1 MAKARVLAVDDQR
14 YFRELIE
21 GLLSEEGY
29 AVQTAA
35 SAEDALHLL
44 EREPFDIVVTDLVM
58 PDIDGTQLVEQ
69 IKQRLPE
76 QEIVMVTGVVDVQ
89 TAVQSMKQGATD
101 YILKPF
107 GRKELT
113 DSLERILQRRRLRD
127 EHARLMAENLEYMGV
142 LSLYERAIGLFSTLA
157 LQPLADR
164 LIESLCL
171 ETRAQGGVLW
181 VAEDLGESRLVM
193 VGARGLIRVEE
204 ESEELVLEQLGE
216 AFVEQI
222 NEGRSV
228 VMPHPGEGSGQG
240 VALYVPIRSGSGLLG
255 VARLSDPL
263 DGRPFGDHARA
274 AAEKFIGF
282 GTNAI
287 VNALRFRALERR
299 SFRDP
304 TTRTYTDAY
313 FRDAV
318 RNEIQK
324 ASRFGR
330 PFSVVQ
336 IVTGP
341 LGDLRRRGSDNQFT
355 QWVEELVEHIGGALR
370 GTDLLA
376 SESESRYRILLPET
390 DAVGASVLSQR
401 VRDIVTESD
410 LLGRRQD
417 ERIELIMATASYPG
431 DGTQLES
438 LERVLAE
445 RVDEHRD
452 SLLRSLDLAGNPFS
466 QMLDALV
473 AEGDVGALEM
483 PGEIARFVIDEVE
496 RRPRDRG
503 LLFVSPGARMQRV
516 VCEGL
521 ERLRETETRTE
532 IILVEEDPNVARQAG
547 PVTRVTTRRAG
558 TARPFLVYYGD
569 GPAYAMVT
577 GDEAKKDGL
586 SLFHTSDRAL
596 VEQLALQ
603 LQRDLGLPL
612 GAST

>member
-14 YFRELIE
+14 YFRDLIE

-44 EREPFDIVVTDLVM
+44 DREPFDVVVTDLVM
-58 PDIDGTQLVEQ
+58 PGVDGSELVQQ
-69 IKQRLPE
+69 IKERLPD
-76 QEIVMVTGVVDVQ
+76 QEIVMVTGVVDVK
-89 TAVQSMKQGATD
+89 TAVEAMKQGATD

-107 GRKELT
+107 DRKDLT
-113 DSLERILQRRRLRD
+113 GALDKVLQRRRLRD

-142 LSLYERAIGLFSTLA
+142 LSLYERALGLFSTLA

-181 VAEDLGESRLVM
+181 LADDLGEKRLTM

-204 ESEELVLEQLGE
+204 EPEELVPEQLGRE
-216 AFVEQI
+216 FAQQVG
-222 NEGRSV
+222 EGRSV
-228 VMPHPGEGSGQG
+228 VRPSSGQG
-240 VALYVPIRSGSGLLG
+240 GQSVALYVPIRSGGSLLG
-255 VARLSDPL
+255 IARLSDPL
-263 DGRPFGDHARA
+263 EGSDFTGHARA
-274 AAEKFIGF
+274 AAEKFMGF
-282 GTNAI
+282 GTNAVI
-287 VNALRFRALERR
+287 NALRFRAIERR

-304 TTRTYTDAY
+304 TTKTYTDAY
-313 FRDAV
+313 FKDAV

-324 ASRFGR
+324 ARRFGR
-330 PFSVVQ
+330 PFALMQVA
-336 IVTGP
+336 TGP
-341 LGDLRRRGSDNQFT
+341 LGDLRRRGSDSQFT
-355 QWVEELVEHIGGALR
+355 RWVEELVEHISGALR

-376 SESESRYRILLPET
+376 CESESRYRILLPET
-390 DAVGASVLSQR
+390 DAVGASVVRQR
-401 VRDIVTESD
+401 VRDLVTESG
-410 LLGRRQD
+410 LLGRRRD

-438 LERVLAE
+438 LERVLGE
-445 RVDEHRD
+445 RLEEHRE
-452 SLLRSLDLAGNPFS
+452 SLLRSLNLTGSPFS
-466 QMLDALV
+466 QMIDAL
-473 AEGDVGALEM
+473 AAKGDAGAPEI

-521 ERLRETETRTE
+521 ERLRESENRTE
-532 IILVEEDPNVARQAG
+532 VVLVEDDQKIAKQVG

-577 GDEAKKDGL
+577 GEETKQDGL
-586 SLFHTSDRAL
+586 PLFHTSDRAL

-612 GAST
+612 GASA